1 MEKQKIEM
9 IWNFVSVGAGI
20 SLLGFALFVLNL
32 TTKMLPEVAN
42 PIDVAIILLI
52 FIMFLLIQNGI
63 NVLVD
68 GAKDLLKAR
77 KEVKNEAKM

>member
-1 MEKQKIEM
+1 MKKQKIEM

-20 SLLGFALFVLNL
+20 SLLGFALFILNL

-42 PIDVAIILLI
+42 PIDVAIILLV

-63 NVLVD
+63 NILVD
-68 GAKDLLKAR
+68 GMTDLLKA
-77 KEVKNEAKM
+77 KEEVKDEAKM

>member
-20 SLLGFALFVLNL
+20 SLLGFALFILNL

-42 PIDVAIILLI
+42 PVDVAVIFLV

-63 NVLVD
+63 NILVD
-68 GAKDLLKAR
+68 GMTDLLKA
-77 KEVKNEAKM
+77 KEEVKNESKM